1 MGVGRFF
8 CVALPFILTVASILC
23 MLIAGLTGVTNTK
36 ALYIFRID
44 VSNVTI
50 DASTI
55 ATIAGL
61 DDTVTN
67 QIEQLTGRA
76 PATADDIASGLD
88 SVAALNGLTAADLG
102 LGKVYDISLWGYC
115 VTWQDDSHNCTKP
128 QYNWAEASSS
138 SENNTLISQMQS
150 MDGVN
155 DTALPAVMD
164 GLEAFEK
171 LNKWTEV
178 VYIIAMIGL
187 GLELAVGLFT
197 ACSSA
202 VSCVTWFISGIAT
215 LFVVASAVLV
225 TVMATVAVGTIE
237 GAASEQGAHASYNT
251 SYLAVIWLG
260 AAFAI
265 AASSFW
271 LLTICCCKPE
281 RRPYSRK
288 GNHGETEKFIPTG
301 SYQPIGET
309 HQPGYNYG
317 APQRGGARSD
327 LAYEPYSHARA

>member
-1 MGVGRFF
+1 MGVGRYF

-23 MLIAGLTGVTNTK
+23 MLIAGLTGVANTK

-50 DASTI
+50 DVSTI
-55 ATIAGL
+55 AALAGV
-61 DDTVTN
+61 DDSISD
-67 QIEQLTGRA
+67 QIDQLSGRA
-76 PATADDIASGLD
+76 PATADDISSSLD

-102 LGKVYDISLWGYC
+102 MGKVYDISLWGYC
-115 VTWQDDSHNCTKP
+115 ATYQDDTHNCTKP
-128 QYNWAEASSS
+128 QFNWAQGSY
-138 SENNTLISQMQS
+138 SENNTLMDRIQS
-150 MDGVN
+150 MEGVN
-155 DTALPAVMD
+155 DTALPDIID
-164 GLEAFEK
+164 GLEAFEQ

-187 GLELAVGLFT
+187 GLELAMGLFT
-197 ACSSA
+197 ACSRA
-202 VSCVTWFISGIAT
+202 VTCVTWLISGIAT
-215 LFVVASAVLV
+215 LFVVAAATLV

-237 GAASEQGAHASYNT
+237 GTMSEQGAHANYNT

-271 LLTICCCKPE
+271 LLSVCCCKPE
-281 RRPYSRK
+281 RRPYNRK
-288 GNHGETEKFIPTG
+288 GSHGETEKFIPTG

-309 HQPGYNYG
+309 QQPGYHYG